1 MNSSVDGWGRGCGCG
16 RVSVARAPVTVT
28 AAAVAA
34 MVVSA
39 FTRLGDGRT
48 DFLDEPGVLLLLPP
62 IALPC
67 AIAETT
73 WPELDRPLLLAME
86 VEAEVEVAAT
96 AEEVPEDGRLLPAL
110 RSIADGTTTALR
122 VVTPVLP
129 RLF

>member
-1 MNSSVDGWGRGCGCG
+1 MNSRVDGWGRGWGCG
-16 RVSVARAPVTVT
+16 RGSVAGATVV

-34 MVVSA
+34 VVVSA

-67 AIAETT
+67 AIAEIAGL
-73 WPELDRPLLLAME
+73 ELDRPLLLAME
-86 VEAEVEVAAT
+86 VEATVQVAAT
-96 AEEVPEDGRLLPAL
+96 AEEEEPEDGRLLPAL
-110 RSIADGTTTALR
+110 RSTAGAGTTTALR
-122 VVTPVLP
+122 AVTPELP